1 MPPYEGKET
10 PMLPSVGQCKAFQF
24 DFLSFKVLY
33 WIKVDE
39 FLFSCRVIFR
49 ASEKLYTL
57 SMCQND
63 QGRVN

>member
-1 MPPYEGKET
+1 
-10 PMLPSVGQCKAFQF
+10 MLSSGGQCKSFQS

-33 WIKVDE
+33 LIKVDE
-39 FLFSCRVIFR
+39 FLFSCRVILR